1 MLGAMPV
8 VFLTYA
14 VPWPGCMFTCC
25 CPAGQVL
32 AGAGV
37 DYDASLFNLLGADYV
52 ARLMHKTG
60 EQAADSALV
69 MALQSETLAWN
80 SPHCFS
86 VCSS

>member
-1 MLGAMPV
+1 V
-8 VFLTYA
+8 
-14 VPWPGCMFTCC
+14 

-60 EQAADSALV
+60 GSEQALHCTHSLHDSDALP
-69 MALQSETLAWN
+69 AGLLFTCNGSTCGSNSEPTL
-80 SPHCFS
+80 
-86 VCSS
+86 